1 MLEIG
6 FIFTASCKMQ
16 AAGAAAAHRERSFKK
31 NKGYALVFLAIALGL
46 EISAQNLGRSARF
59 RAEISW
65 ESKKNAPG
73 LPTRRES
80 GALAVRLRF
89 SCVWSKTLRLPLPL
103 QGEG

>member
-1 MLEIG
+1 
-6 FIFTASCKMQ
+6 MQ

-31 NKGYALVFLAIALGL
+31 NKGVALVFLARALGLWPRAAPLAINLELGL

-65 ESKKNAPG
+65 EVKKKPVK

-80 GALAVRLRF
+80 GALAV
-89 SCVWSKTLRLPLPL
+89 
-103 QGEG
+103 